1 MAILPVARLKLLA
14 GILLALFLVGGI
26 VARAGLTRRWVVGL
40 GLEQTRGVEL
50 RVWDWWSAS
59 TNEEYG
65 DYFAAIEAE
74 FEARN
79 PDIDIVYQV
88 VPFGNYVQKLS
99 TAMVGDTPPDVF
111 QSSVYWAEG
120 FHHRGMLRPLNDLL
134 DADPAVPGTP
144 SYVGESAYL
153 PSAWR
158 HNHTQGRGEKP
169 PVVYGIPQIIDAS
182 CLLWNLD
189 ILQAAAV
196 EDEEIRALFQRRDDD
211 GAEGD
216 IDWTRIRWD
225 AIESWD
231 HFRRLTRK
239 LTVRDEEGEI
249 TQAGFVLS
257 SSSGAGLFSPW
268 LAANGGRFQDA
279 AGTRSMFASPNG
291 IETVEFIARLYWVD
305 RVCPPFRRQMTDSEL
320 FKERH
325 AAVVAAGTWSG
336 KDITRDT
343 MGWTH
348 FGKTAFP
355 PGPSGDGPST
365 VTWGNMLV
373 ITQRCEN
380 VDAAWRYVKFVGGLE
395 GSLLRSLHLGYNGP
409 RFDFYAT
416 ERWQQALRQR
426 PYLSNVKQICLAG
439 DKLRHTEIIAVDHQA
454 NPIVESLLLHYPEII
469 DGQGPYPSVEVAM
482 KTAAANVDNVYR
494 RYNEQVESWLALRE
508 QVRD

>member
-1 MAILPVARLKLLA
+1 MPRLKV
-14 GILLALFLVGGI
+14 LVGI
-26 VARAGLTRRWVVGL
+26 VLSLVLLGGVLARAGLTRRWVADIGL
-40 GLEQTRGVEL
+40 VQQTDRTEL

-65 DYFAAIEAE
+65 DYFAAVEAE

-79 PDIDIVYQV
+79 PDIDVVFQV

-120 FHHRGMLRPLNDLL
+120 FYQRGMLHSLNHLL
-134 DADPAVPGTP
+134 KTDPALPGTP
-144 SYVGESAYL
+144 GYVGKSAFL
-153 PSAWR
+153 PSAWG
-158 HNHTQGRGEKP
+158 HNHTVDDAGGET
-169 PVVYGIPQIIDAS
+169 VFGIPQIIDAS

-196 EDEEIRALFQRRDDD
+196 DDVEIRAMFQRKAD
-211 GAEGD
+211 GS
-216 IDWTRIRWD
+216 IDWDRIHWD
-225 AIESWD
+225 AVKDWE

-239 LTVRDEEGEI
+239 LTIRDDNDEV
-249 TQAGFVLS
+249 TQAGFLLS
-257 SSSGAGLFSPW
+257 ASSGAGLFSPW
-268 LAANGGRFQDA
+268 LAANGGRFQDT
-279 AGTRSMFASPNG
+279 AGTTAMFADPAG

-305 RVCPPFRRQMTDSEL
+305 RVCPPFRRQMTDSEM
-320 FKERH
+320 FKERR

-373 ITQRCEN
+373 ITKRCDN
-380 VDAAWRYVKFVGGLE
+380 IDAAWRYVKFVGGLE
-395 GSLLRSLHLGYNGP
+395 GSLLRSVHLGYNGP
-409 RFDFYAT
+409 RFDFYST
-416 ERWQQALRQR
+416 DRWQQALRQR

-454 NPIVESLLLHYPEII
+454 NPIVESVLLHYPEII

-482 KTAAANVDNVYR
+482 RTAATNVDNVYR
-494 RYNEQVESWLALRE
+494 RYNDQVANWLEARGAG
-508 QVRD
+508 DD

>member
-1 MAILPVARLKLLA
+1 MTRWKLIIGITLGLALLA
-14 GILLALFLVGGI
+14 GV
-26 VARAGLTRRWVVGL
+26 VARAGLTRRWVADIGL
-40 GLEQTRGVEL
+40 THTERTQL

-65 DYFAAIEAE
+65 DYFAAVEAE

-79 PDIDIVYQV
+79 PDVDVVFQV

-120 FHHRGMLRPLNDLL
+120 FYQRGMLHSLNHLL
-134 DADPAVPGTP
+134 ESDPALPGTP
-144 SYVGESAYL
+144 GYVGKSAFL
-153 PSAWR
+153 PSAWG
-158 HNHTQGRGEKP
+158 HNHTVADSGKEI
-169 PVVYGIPQIIDAS
+169 VFGIPQIIDAS

-189 ILQAAAV
+189 ILQAAAA
-196 EDEEIRALFQRRDDD
+196 EDDEIRAMFQRRND
-211 GAEGD
+211 GS
-216 IDWTRIRWD
+216 IDWDRIHWD
-225 AIESWD
+225 AVKDWE

-239 LTVRDEEGEI
+239 LTVRDANDDV
-249 TQAGFVLS
+249 TQAGFLLS
-257 SSSGAGLFSPW
+257 ASSGAGLFSPW

-279 AGTRSMFASPNG
+279 AGTRAMFADAAG

-305 RVCPPFRRQMTDSEL
+305 RVCPPFRRQMTDAEM
-320 FKERH
+320 FKERR

-373 ITQRCEN
+373 ITKRCRN
-380 VDAAWRYVKFVGGLE
+380 IDAAWRYVKFVGGLE
-395 GSLLRSLHLGYNGP
+395 GSLLRSVHLGYNGP

-416 ERWQQALRQR
+416 DRWQQALQER
-426 PYLSNVKQICLAG
+426 PYLSNVKQICLVG

-454 NPIVESLLLHYPEII
+454 NPIVESVLLHYPEII
-469 DGQGPYPSVEVAM
+469 EGRGPYPSVAAAM
-482 KTAAANVDNVYR
+482 RTAADNVDNVYQ
-494 RYNEQVESWLALRE
+494 RYNDQVANWLAARSE
-508 QVRD
+508 VVR